1 MSFKYQADEL
11 AVQSPA
17 LGQHFVTHTEQS
29 LHWSVC
35 ALATMDQTVVH
46 MNGCK
51 SVNHIMRIGIEWK
64 PRRLVNYLHTVA
76 DVRHRPHTPQ
86 PGQLHPHR
94 GRLETR
100 GQTCHV
106 ADHVTAREERTH
118 GGVLGLSTDM
128 QDNQIIHSN
137 YYLPRILTELLTLIS
152 M

>member
-35 ALATMDQTVVH
+35 ALATMDHTVVH

-51 SVNHIMRIGIEWK
+51 SVNHIMKIGIEWK

-76 DVRHRPHTPQ
+76 DVDIDRT
-86 PGQLHPHR
+86 LH
-94 GRLETR
+94 
-100 GQTCHV
+100 
-106 ADHVTAREERTH
+106 
-118 GGVLGLSTDM
+118 S
-128 QDNQIIHSN
+128 QDS
-137 YYLPRILTELLTLIS
+137 YILTEAVWKLVVRHATWQTMSPPEKNAHMAVFLAYQPTCKTIKSFTSIITYLASLLSYIR
-152 M
+152 